1 MELAVVVAGWAGRRR
16 YPGGVAVRRVSPD
29 HLLAVAGDRR
39 QVRRVQLP
47 GVQTL
52 RLAGNG
58 LRGYVLQPL
67 CAPIPSHGGAS
78 Q

>member
-1 MELAVVVAGWAGRRR
+1 MVVAGWAGRRR
-16 YPGGVAVRRVSPD
+16 YPGGVAVRGVSPD

-52 RLAGNG
+52 RLAGN
-58 LRGYVLQPL
+58 VFNAQPL
-67 CAPIPSHGGAS
+67 CAQIPRHGGAS